1 MTMLMRSPRE
11 CGSWFWDLDDVAE
24 PGLESALRT
33 AGRMG
38 AVLQKHAL
46 LEPDSLE
53 WNWFQVGKGGL
64 GIHSRLDLV
73 RRSLDDPAL
82 PDDLR
87 ACRPTGHPQAE
98 MGGILVLGSGA
109 WLDASGTRHNE
120 YRLVELMVSP
130 DEIGPSAELS
140 VYHDVWGRCDFR
152 GEPHPAIHAANA
164 PRLASALQELVQ
176 VLGVE
181 AEPGEPTYYGR
192 AEGHG
197 LKDPDIIDGRGPD
210 LTDAVFG

>member
-1 MTMLMRSPRE
+1 MLMRAPRE
-11 CGSWFWDLDDVAE
+11 CGSWFWDLDDVVE
-24 PGLESALRT
+24 PGPESALST
-33 AGRMG
+33 AGRMS

-46 LEPDSLE
+46 LEPDALE
-53 WNWFQVGKGGL
+53 WHWFQAGKGGL
-64 GIHSRLDLV
+64 GIHSRLNLV
-73 RRSLDDPAL
+73 RRSLDDPTL
-82 PDDLR
+82 PDELR

-109 WLDASGTRHNE
+109 WFDASGTRQRE

-140 VYHDVWGRCDFR
+140 VHHDVWGQCDFR
-152 GEPHPAIHAANA
+152 GEPHPAVHAANA

-176 VLGVE
+176 VLGVD

-197 LKDPDIIDGRGPD
+197 LKAPDIIDGRGPD
-210 LTDAVFG
+210 LTDAAFG

>member
-1 MTMLMRSPRE
+1 MRAPRE
-11 CGSWFWDLDDVAE
+11 CGSWFWDLDDVVE

-46 LEPDSLE
+46 LEPDTLE
-53 WNWFQVGKGGL
+53 WNWFQVGKRGL

-82 PDDLR
+82 PDGLR
-87 ACRPTGHPQAE
+87 ACRPTA
-98 MGGILVLGSGA
+98 
-109 WLDASGTRHNE
+109 
-120 YRLVELMVSP
+120 
-130 DEIGPSAELS
+130 
-140 VYHDVWGRCDFR
+140 
-152 GEPHPAIHAANA
+152 
-164 PRLASALQELVQ
+164 
-176 VLGVE
+176 
-181 AEPGEPTYYGR
+181 GEPTYHGR

-197 LKDPDIIDGRGPD
+197 LKAPEYVDGRGPD

>member
-1 MTMLMRSPRE
+1 MLRRAPRE
-11 CGSWFWDLDDVAE
+11 CGSWFWDLDDVVE

-33 AGRMG
+33 AAGMG
-38 AVLQKHAL
+38 AVLRKHSL
-46 LEPDSLE
+46 LDPASLE
-53 WNWFQVGKGGL
+53 WHWFQVGKGGL

-73 RRSLDDPAL
+73 RRSLYDPAL

-87 ACRPTGHPQAE
+87 ACRPAGRPRAE

-109 WLDASGTRHNE
+109 WFDASGTRHDE

-140 VYHDVWGRCDFR
+140 VHHDVWGECDFR
-152 GEPHPAIHAANA
+152 GVPHPAIHANNA
-164 PRLASALQELVQ
+164 PRLATALRELDQ
-176 VLGVE
+176 LLGVE

-192 AEGHG
+192 AEGYG
-197 LKDPDIIDGRGPD
+197 LQAPDLIDGRGPD
-210 LTDAVFG
+210 LTDTAYG